1 MQSLLRLLQDGQFHS
16 GEELGAAVGVSR
28 AAIWKRLQALEAE
41 FDLQIHK
48 VRGRGYRLEAPL
60 SLLDS
65 DSLCASSIYPITLL
79 QQVDSTNALSLIHI

>member
-48 VRGRGYRLEAPL
+48 VRG
-60 SLLDS
+60 
-65 DSLCASSIYPITLL
+65 
-79 QQVDSTNALSLIHI
+79 LSLIHI